1 MMYTVSLE
9 LGSTSQRPDLCF
21 CLFCYIECKY
31 ARIEGHR
38 HQKNEVRNREG
49 VGNGGP
55 VRNEEGSEM
64 EIVLG
69 MRG

>member
-1 MMYTVSLE
+1 MHSMMYTVSLE

-38 HQKNEVRNREG
+38 HQKMRLGIERG
-49 VGNGGP
+49 
-55 VRNEEGSEM
+55 
-64 EIVLG
+64 LG
-69 MRG
+69 MEDQLGMKKDQKWK